1 MSESKIMKDI
11 QLKWSENGW
20 RLFRNNVALGW
31 VGKPTKLAN
40 GDVLLSNPRPLHS
53 GLCVGSS
60 DLIGFK
66 PITIKPEH
74 LGKTLAVFAAIEC
87 KSKSGKPTAEQQYFL
102 DMVNANGGHAR
113 LARSFE
119 DSL

>member
-20 RLFRNNVALGW
+20 RLWRNNVALGW
-31 VGKPTKLAN
+31 VGKPTKLQS

-66 PITIKPEH
+66 PLTIKPEH

-87 KSKSGKPTAEQQYFL
+87 KSKSGRISREQQYYL
-102 DMVNANGGHAR
+102 DMVSSCGGHAR
-113 LARSFE
+113 LARSYE
-119 DSL
+119 ESL